1 MLNIRNESK
10 RPPTIT
16 FQKVLS
22 SREKPSKDGGRGP
35 HLQGNKWDM
44 PPVFCKTARAWVT
57 LLYVATAR
65 SSLQTFGLQMVTYG
79 WPCLPHL
86 WLPYPGVWKACWCLF
101 ACQSWPEVRFRCHFP
116 DAVCVVFFETGSLS
130 LAWGSLNR
138 LGWLHVSPREM
149 PVSIV
154 TVFELKAGRQL

>member
-1 MLNIRNESK
+1 
-10 RPPTIT
+10 
-16 FQKVLS
+16 
-22 SREKPSKDGGRGP
+22 
-35 HLQGNKWDM
+35 M
-44 PPVFCKTARAWVT
+44 PQVFCKTARAWVT
-57 LLYVATAR
+57 LLYVATAS

-101 ACQSWPEVRFRCHFP
+101 ARKSGPEIRFRCHFP
-116 DAVCVVFFETGSLS
+116 GAVCVVFFETGSLS

-154 TVFELKAGRQL
+154 TVFELKAGRQLWLDFHMCFGLRSLACKVSVTQTELSSTMVLPSYLNDCPV